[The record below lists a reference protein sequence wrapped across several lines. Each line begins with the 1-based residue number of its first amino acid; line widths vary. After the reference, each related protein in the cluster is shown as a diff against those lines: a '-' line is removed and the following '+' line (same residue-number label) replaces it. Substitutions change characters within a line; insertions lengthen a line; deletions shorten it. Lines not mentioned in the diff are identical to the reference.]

1 MKRKKDRFSRRGKVK
16 ARTADHRKSRKAPK
30 KAARGTVSRIIEG
43 TFDYSGSGFGFCRT
57 DSGDDV
63 FIPAKYTLGAMT
75 GDRVTVELVPGGRIA
90 PDGRVGEEGRVAA
103 VTVRAVKTI
112 VGKVRPVG
120 DRLYVIPKN
129 DRLRVTAEITDLAR
143 SVPFEP
149 GDLVEVAPAGR
160 GGKAPRWFERSQSR
174 AAERDP
180 VTGRRETPLPSL
192 VIRSFG
198 GAGTREAN
206 YAAILETS
214 GIPTVFGEE
223 TLREAAEV
231 SREAVTVADGRRDLR
246 DEIIFT
252 LDGAGAKDLDDAVS
266 VRRTEN
272 GGYELGVH
280 IADVSHY
287 VREGSFLDRDARD
300 RGTSVYFVD
309 KVVPMLPVELSNGCC
324 SLNGGVDRYA
334 LSAVITFDGEGNR
347 IGAEIFRSVI
357 RSVLR
362 GVYSE
367 ANDVLEKGDSSP
379 CAGKYAAVRESL
391 AVLKELSDKLHARGI
406 ARGAVEL
413 AENEAEIVIGQDGA
427 PVDVARRER
436 GETERVIEQLML
448 AANEAAAAA
457 GKKYGIPFIY
467 RVHEDPS
474 YEKISALCDFLSDLG
489 AESHGLLARCAAGD
503 RRGVAQSLNGIL
515 RDSREAGES
524 RFDTVSFLVLR
535 SMMKAKYQA
544 APAGHFGIGSEL
556 YCHFTSPIRRYPD
569 LFVHRA
575 LNEALDREGSPL
587 RVGAENVPAAENTK
601 PDGKAAAAA
610 AVATDREIR
619 AVTAEREIEALYV
632 ALYMA
637 DKVGETFDGAVSSVT
652 GFGVFVRLSNT
663 AEGLVPLASF
673 GPAAKVTDG
682 GRSIVWSGRSLRP
695 GDPVRVILTEA
706 DPATGKLTFD
716 IAR

>member
-1 MKRKKDRFSRRGKVK
+1 MRTLTSDHKKSKKTARRG
-16 ARTADHRKSRKAPK
+16 DRKNVA
-30 KAARGTVSRIIEG
+30 GV
-43 TFDYSGSGFGFCRT
+43 FDYSGSGFGFCRT
-57 DSGDDV
+57 ESGDDI
-63 FIPAKYTLGAMT
+63 FIPAKHTLGAMT
-75 GDRVTVELVPGGRIA
+75 GDTVTVELTHNGEASDGNRGA
-90 PDGRVGEEGRVAA
+90 QGRVTA
-103 VTVRAVKTI
+103 VTEHAVRTF
-112 VGKVRPVG
+112 VGTVRPVG
-120 DRLYVIPKN
+120 AGLFVVPKN
-129 DRLRVTAEITDLAR
+129 EKLRVTGEITDTAR

-149 GDLVEVAPAGR
+149 GDLVEAAPAGR
-160 GGKAPRWFERSQSR
+160 GRKAPRWFERSTSR
-174 AAERDP
+174 SAGRDP
-180 VTGRRETPLPSL
+180 VTGRRDDPLPCI

-198 GAGTREAN
+198 NSGTRDAN

-231 SREAVTVADGRRDLR
+231 SGEKVTVGTDRRDLR

-266 VRRTEN
+266 VRRTE

-287 VREGSFLDRDARD
+287 VREGSFMDREAFD
-300 RGTSVYFVD
+300 RGTSIYFTD
-309 KVVPMLPVELSNGCC
+309 KVIPMLPEDLSNGCC
-324 SLNGGVDRYA
+324 SLNAGEDKYA
-334 LSAVITFDGEGNR
+334 LSAVITLDGDGNR
-347 IGAEIFRSVI
+347 VGAKIFRSVI
-357 RSVLR
+357 RSTLR

-379 CAGKYAAVRESL
+379 FAEKYAAVRESL
-391 AVLKELSDKLHARGI
+391 EILSGLAKKLHGLGV

-413 AENEAEIVIGQDGA
+413 AENEAEIVLGPDGA
-427 PVDVARRER
+427 PVDVVRRER

-457 GKKYGIPFIY
+457 GEKYGVPFIY

-474 YEKISALCDFLSDLG
+474 CEKLAALCDFLSDLG
-489 AESHGLLARCAAGD
+489 VESHGLLARCAAGD
-503 RRGVAQSLNGIL
+503 RRGVALSLNAVL

-524 RFDTVSFLVLR
+524 RYDTVSFLVLR
-535 SMMKAKYQA
+535 SLMKAKYQA

-575 LNEALDREGSPL
+575 LSEALEREGSPL
-587 RVGAENVPAAENTK
+587 RVGAKGTPGTERKRA
-601 PDGKAAAAA
+601 DGKAAAAA

-637 DKVGETFDGAVSSVT
+637 DKVGVTFDGAVSSVT
-652 GFGVFVRLSNT
+652 AFGVFVRLANT
-663 AEGLVPLASF
+663 AEGLVPLSCF
-673 GPAAKVTDG
+673 GPSAKVADG
-682 GRSIVWSGRSLRP
+682 GRSVTWSGRSLRP
-695 GDPVRVILTEA
+695 GDPVRVTLTSS
-706 DPATGKLTFD
+706 DPATGKLTF
-716 IAR
+716 ALSEAF

>member
-1 MKRKKDRFSRRGKVK
+1 M
-16 ARTADHRKSRKAPK
+16 
-30 KAARGTVSRIIEG
+30 
-43 TFDYSGSGFGFCRT
+43 
-57 DSGDDV
+57 
-63 FIPAKYTLGAMT
+63 
-75 GDRVTVELVPGGRIA
+75 
-90 PDGRVGEEGRVAA
+90 
-103 VTVRAVKTI
+103 
-112 VGKVRPVG
+112 
-120 DRLYVIPKN
+120 
-129 DRLRVTAEITDLAR
+129 
-143 SVPFEP
+143 
-149 GDLVEVAPAGR
+149 
-160 GGKAPRWFERSQSR
+160 
-174 AAERDP
+174 
-180 VTGRRETPLPSL
+180 
-192 VIRSFG
+192 
-198 GAGTREAN
+198 
-206 YAAILETS
+206 
-214 GIPTVFGEE
+214 
-223 TLREAAEV
+223 
-231 SREAVTVADGRRDLR
+231 
-246 DEIIFT
+246 
-252 LDGAGAKDLDDAVS
+252 
-266 VRRTEN
+266 
-272 GGYELGVH
+272 
-280 IADVSHY
+280 
-287 VREGSFLDRDARD
+287 
-300 RGTSVYFVD
+300 
-309 KVVPMLPVELSNGCC
+309 
-324 SLNGGVDRYA
+324 
-334 LSAVITFDGEGNR
+334 
-347 IGAEIFRSVI
+347 
-357 RSVLR
+357 
-362 GVYSE
+362 
-367 ANDVLEKGDSSP
+367 LEKGDSSP

-489 AESHGLLARCAAGD
+489 AESHGLLARCVAG
-503 RRGVAQSLNGIL
+503 
-515 RDSREAGES
+515 DSREVGES

-575 LNEALDREGSPL
+575 LGAALDREGSPL
-587 RVGAENVPAAENTK
+587 RVGAENVPAADNTK

-637 DKVGETFDGAVSSVT
+637 DKVGVTFDGAVSSVT

-716 IAR
+716 ITR